1 MNITCEHT
9 VCASDFELGAEL
21 FRSFYFFWL
30 LGGTVVVGGPG
41 TGKNSAE
48 MHVRMGRTQKLL

>member
-1 MNITCEHT
+1 MPVILSWVQNCFVLSI
-9 VCASDFELGAEL
+9 
-21 FRSFYFFWL
+21 FFWL